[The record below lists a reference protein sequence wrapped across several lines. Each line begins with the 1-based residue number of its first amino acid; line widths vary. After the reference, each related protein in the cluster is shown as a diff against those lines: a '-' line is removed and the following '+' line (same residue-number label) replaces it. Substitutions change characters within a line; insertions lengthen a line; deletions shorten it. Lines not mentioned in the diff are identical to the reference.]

1 MEEKTL
7 VANSND
13 HHFSTIRSLIE
24 SYSNFFSSPVYLYI
38 ILKSYLTIISVGGST
53 TECFYISDD
62 KTWTHI
68 LGMKLKS
75 VFTRVWINNAGL
87 DGHST
92 FGHII

>member
-38 ILKSYLTIISVGGST
+38 ILKIYMTIISVGGST

-62 KTWTHI
+62 KTRTHI
-68 LGMKLKS
+68 LGMKLILGRIRDYKMS
-75 VFTRVWINNAGL
+75 FVRLMKNGEN
-87 DGHST
+87 
-92 FGHII
+92 

>member
-1 MEEKTL
+1 M
-7 VANSND
+7 
-13 HHFSTIRSLIE
+13 
-24 SYSNFFSSPVYLYI
+24 
-38 ILKSYLTIISVGGST
+38 TIISVGGST